1 MADGVYEVW
10 LSSEDTGAYGLD
22 VRNGVGVR
30 GVGVR
35 NGDDVRGGVGV
46 RNGVGVRDV
55 VDGVRGAVDGVRG
68 GVGVRGVG
76 VRNGDDVRGAVDDV
90 RDAVDGVRNAVDGV
104 RGVANN
110 KSGNNTDAES
120 INPTHP
126 LNITH
131 LLKSVSALMD
141 GHGGDGA
148 MVRLGMTNPP
158 YILQHLDD
166 IASFLRQPNVFSF
179 LHIPVQ
185 SGSNRVL
192 KAMQREY
199 TVEDFCTVVD
209 TLQVALLS
217 ALNRRKQFP
226 ASQSQRTLSWASDR
240 SRRKTMPRRWLC
252 YRSTTSPS

>member
-22 VRNGVGVR
+22 VRGGVGVR
-30 GVGVR
+30 GAVDGVR
-35 NGDDVRGGVGV
+35 NGDDVRG
-46 RNGVGVRDV
+46 
-55 VDGVRGAVDGVRG
+55 
-68 GVGVRGVG
+68 GVG

-90 RDAVDGVRNAVDGV
+90 RDAVDDVRDAVDGVRDAVDGV

-226 ASQSQRTLSWASDR
+226 ASQSQRTLSWASNR

>member
-22 VRNGVGVR
+22 VRGGVGVR

-35 NGDDVRGGVGV
+35 NGDDVRG
-46 RNGVGVRDV
+46 
-55 VDGVRGAVDGVRG
+55 
-68 GVGVRGVG
+68 GVG

-90 RDAVDGVRNAVDGV
+90 RDAVDGVRDAVDGV

>member
-22 VRNGVGVR
+22 VRGGVGVR
-30 GVGVR
+30 GGGVR
-35 NGDDVRGGVGV
+35 
-46 RNGVGVRDV
+46 
-55 VDGVRGAVDGVRG
+55 

-90 RDAVDGVRNAVDGV
+90 RDAVDGVRDAVDGV

>member
-22 VRNGVGVR
+22 VRGVDGVRGVGVRNGVGVR

-35 NGDDVRGGVGV
+35 NGDD
-46 RNGVGVRDV
+46 VRDV

-90 RDAVDGVRNAVDGV
+90 RDAVDGVRDAVDGV

>member
-22 VRNGVGVR
+22 VRGVDGVR

-35 NGDDVRGGVGV
+35 N
-46 RNGVGVRDV
+46 
-55 VDGVRGAVDGVRG
+55 

-90 RDAVDGVRNAVDGV
+90 RDAVDGVRDAVDGV

-166 IASFLRQPNVFSF
+166 IASFLSQPNVFSF

>member
-22 VRNGVGVR
+22 VRGVDGVRGVGVRNGVGVR

-35 NGDDVRGGVGV
+35 GGVG
-46 RNGVGVRDV
+46 
-55 VDGVRGAVDGVRG
+55 
-68 GVGVRGVG
+68 
-76 VRNGDDVRGAVDDV
+76 V
-90 RDAVDGVRNAVDGV
+90 RDAVDGVRDAVDGV

>member
-22 VRNGVGVR
+22 VRGGVGVRNGVGVR

-35 NGDDVRGGVGV
+35 NGVG
-46 RNGVGVRDV
+46 
-55 VDGVRGAVDGVRG
+55 
-68 GVGVRGVG
+68 
-76 VRNGDDVRGAVDDV
+76 V
-90 RDAVDGVRNAVDGV
+90 RDAVDGVRDAVDGV

-209 TLQVALLS
+209 TLQVALFS

>member
-22 VRNGVGVR
+22 VRGGVGVR
-30 GVGVR
+30 GGGVR
-35 NGDDVRGGVGV
+35 NGDD
-46 RNGVGVRDV
+46 
-55 VDGVRGAVDGVRG
+55 VRG

-90 RDAVDGVRNAVDGV
+90 RDAVDGVRDAVDGV

>member
-22 VRNGVGVR
+22 VRGGVGVRGVGVRNGVGVR

-35 NGDDVRGGVGV
+35 NGDDVR
-46 RNGVGVRDV
+46 D
-55 VDGVRGAVDGVRG
+55 
-68 GVGVRGVG
+68 
-76 VRNGDDVRGAVDDV
+76 
-90 RDAVDGVRNAVDGV
+90 AVDGV

>member
-1 MADGVYEVW
+1 MVDGVYEVW

-22 VRNGVGVR
+22 VRGGVDGVR

-35 NGDDVRGGVGV
+35 NGDGVRGGV
-46 RNGVGVRDV
+46 
-55 VDGVRGAVDGVRG
+55 GVRGAVDGVRC
-68 GVGVRGVG
+68 
-76 VRNGDDVRGAVDDV
+76 
-90 RDAVDGVRNAVDGV
+90 
-104 RGVANN
+104 VANN

>member
-22 VRNGVGVR
+22 VRGGVGVR

-46 RNGVGVRDV
+46 RNG
-55 VDGVRGAVDGVRG
+55 
-68 GVGVRGVG
+68 
-76 VRNGDDVRGAVDDV
+76 DDVRGAVDDV
-90 RDAVDGVRNAVDGV
+90 RDAVDDVRDAVDGV

>member
-22 VRNGVGVR
+22 VRGGVGVR
-30 GVGVR
+30 GGGVRGVGVRDVGVR
-35 NGDDVRGGVGV
+35 NGDDVRGGV
-46 RNGVGVRDV
+46 
-55 VDGVRGAVDGVRG
+55 GVRGAVDGVRG

-90 RDAVDGVRNAVDGV
+90 RDAVDGVRDAVDGV

>member
-22 VRNGVGVR
+22 VRGVDGVRGVGVRNGVGVR

-35 NGDDVRGGVGV
+35 NGDDG
-46 RNGVGVRDV
+46 RD
-55 VDGVRGAVDGVRG
+55 AVDG
-68 GVGVRGVG
+68 
-76 VRNGDDVRGAVDDV
+76 V
-90 RDAVDGVRNAVDGV
+90 RDAVDGVRDAVDGV

>member
-22 VRNGVGVR
+22 VRGVDGVR

-35 NGDDVRGGVGV
+35 NGDDVRG
-46 RNGVGVRDV
+46 
-55 VDGVRGAVDGVRG
+55 
-68 GVGVRGVG
+68 GVG

-90 RDAVDGVRNAVDGV
+90 RDAVDGVRDAVDGV

-120 INPTHP
+120 INPAHP

>member
-22 VRNGVGVR
+22 VRGVDGVRGVGVRNGVGVR

-35 NGDDVRGGVGV
+35 NGDDVR
-46 RNGVGVRDV
+46 D
-55 VDGVRGAVDGVRG
+55 
-68 GVGVRGVG
+68 
-76 VRNGDDVRGAVDDV
+76 AVDDV
-90 RDAVDGVRNAVDGV
+90 RDAVDGVRDAVDGV

>member
-22 VRNGVGVR
+22 VRGGVGVR
-30 GVGVR
+30 GG
-35 NGDDVRGGVGV
+35 
-46 RNGVGVRDV
+46 
-55 VDGVRGAVDGVRG
+55 VDGVRG
-68 GVGVRGVG
+68 GVGVR
-76 VRNGDDVRGAVDDV
+76 DAVDDV
-90 RDAVDGVRNAVDGV
+90 RGGVGVRDAVDGV

-192 KAMQREY
+192 KEMQREY

-209 TLQVALLS
+209 TL
-217 ALNRRKQFP
+217 
-226 ASQSQRTLSWASDR
+226 
-240 SRRKTMPRRWLC
+240 
-252 YRSTTSPS
+252 

>member
-22 VRNGVGVR
+22 VRGVDGVR

-35 NGDDVRGGVGV
+35 N
-46 RNGVGVRDV
+46 
-55 VDGVRGAVDGVRG
+55 

-90 RDAVDGVRNAVDGV
+90 RDAVDGVRDAVDGV

>member
-22 VRNGVGVR
+22 VRG
-30 GVGVR
+30 
-35 NGDDVRGGVGV
+35 
-46 RNGVGVRDV
+46 

-76 VRNGDDVRGAVDDV
+76 VRNGDDVRGVGVRNGDDVRGAVDGV
-90 RDAVDGVRNAVDGV
+90 RDAVDGVRDAVDGV

>member
-22 VRNGVGVR
+22 VRGGGDGVDGVK
-30 GVGVR
+30 
-35 NGDDVRGGVGV
+35 GGVNRVRDGGDGV
-46 RNGVGVRDV
+46 DRVRDGGDGVDRVRDGSDGVDRVRDGDGVRDSGNG
-55 VDGVRGAVDGVRG
+55 VDR
-68 GVGVRGVG
+68 
-76 VRNGDDVRGAVDDV
+76 V
-90 RDAVDGVRNAVDGV
+90 RDAVDVTSGL
-104 RGVANN
+104 ANY
-110 KSGNNTDAES
+110 KSDNITEP

-131 LLKSVSALMD
+131 LLKSVSALVD

-166 IASFLRQPNVFSF
+166 IASFLRQPSVFSF

-199 TVEDFCTVVD
+199 TVEDFCAVVD
-209 TLQVALLS
+209 ILQVALLS
-217 ALNRRKQFP
+217 ALNRRRRFP
-226 ASQSQRTLSWASDR
+226 ASQSRRTLSWASGR
-240 SRRKTMPRRWLC
+240 SRRKTTPRRWLC
-252 YRSTTSPS
+252 YGSTTSPS

>member
-22 VRNGVGVR
+22 VRGVDGVRGVGVRNGVGVR

-35 NGDDVRGGVGV
+35 NGDDVR
-46 RNGVGVRDV
+46 DV
-55 VDGVRGAVDGVRG
+55 VDGVRD
-68 GVGVRGVG
+68 
-76 VRNGDDVRGAVDDV
+76 
-90 RDAVDGVRNAVDGV
+90 AVDGV

>member
-22 VRNGVGVR
+22 VRGVDGVR

-35 NGDDVRGGVGV
+35 NGDD
-46 RNGVGVRDV
+46 
-55 VDGVRGAVDGVRG
+55 VRG

-90 RDAVDGVRNAVDGV
+90 RGAVDGVRNAVDGV

>member
-22 VRNGVGVR
+22 VRGVDGVR
-30 GVGVR
+30 
-35 NGDDVRGGVGV
+35 GVGV
-46 RNGVGVRDV
+46 RNGVGVR
-55 VDGVRGAVDGVRG
+55 G
-68 GVGVRGVG
+68 GVG
-76 VRNGDDVRGAVDDV
+76 V
-90 RDAVDGVRNAVDGV
+90 RDAVDGVRDAVDGV

>member
-22 VRNGVGVR
+22 VRGVDGVR
-30 GVGVR
+30 GGVGVR

-46 RNGVGVRDV
+46 R
-55 VDGVRGAVDGVRG
+55 
-68 GVGVRGVG
+68 
-76 VRNGDDVRGAVDDV
+76 
-90 RDAVDGVRNAVDGV
+90 DAVDGVRDAVDGV

>member
-22 VRNGVGVR
+22 VRGVDGVR

-35 NGDDVRGGVGV
+35 N
-46 RNGVGVRDV
+46 
-55 VDGVRGAVDGVRG
+55 

-90 RDAVDGVRNAVDGV
+90 RDAVDGVRDAVDGV

-166 IASFLRQPNVFSF
+166 IASFLR
-179 LHIPVQ
+179 
-185 SGSNRVL
+185 
-192 KAMQREY
+192 
-199 TVEDFCTVVD
+199 
-209 TLQVALLS
+209 
-217 ALNRRKQFP
+217 
-226 ASQSQRTLSWASDR
+226 
-240 SRRKTMPRRWLC
+240 
-252 YRSTTSPS
+252 

>member
-22 VRNGVGVR
+22 VRGGVGVRGGGVRGVGVR

-35 NGDDVRGGVGV
+35 NGDDVRGGV
-46 RNGVGVRDV
+46 
-55 VDGVRGAVDGVRG
+55 GVRGAVDGVRG

-90 RDAVDGVRNAVDGV
+90 RDAVDGVRDAVDGV

>member
-22 VRNGVGVR
+22 VR
-30 GVGVR
+30 
-35 NGDDVRGGVGV
+35 
-46 RNGVGVRDV
+46 
-55 VDGVRGAVDGVRG
+55 G
-68 GVGVRGVG
+68 GVGVRGGG

-90 RDAVDGVRNAVDGV
+90 RDAVDGVRDAVDGV

>member
-22 VRNGVGVR
+22 VR
-30 GVGVR
+30 
-35 NGDDVRGGVGV
+35 
-46 RNGVGVRDV
+46 
-55 VDGVRGAVDGVRG
+55 GAVDGVRG

-76 VRNGDDVRGAVDDV
+76 VRGGVGV
-90 RDAVDGVRNAVDGV
+90 RDAVDGVRDAVDGV